1 MFMNQ
6 LPISLIL
13 VDILPLL
20 VPSDRLSL
28 SMTCKSFYE
37 SIPKQIDLYSQKH
50 KMGQVLCEM
59 IAFISTG
66 PFQVARWSFMYT
78 CNNPKKCRSLCL
90 IRSGKDECAVI
101 NGKSGLMS
109 KDEILTWFEAN
120 IYPYRENI
128 IFGTGCW
135 YKNKHKKDAYRQL
148 TIRMT
153 ELLK

>member
-1 MFMNQ
+1 MNK

-37 SIPKQIDLYSQKH
+37 SIPRQVSLYSRKY
-50 KMGQVLCEM
+50 KIGQVLCEM
-59 IAFISTG
+59 ITFINAG
-66 PFQVARWSFMYT
+66 PFEIARWSFMYT
-78 CNNPKKCRSLCL
+78 CNNPKKCKSLCL
-90 IRSGKDECAVI
+90 IRSGKGECALI
-101 NGKSGLMS
+101 NGKSGLMR
-109 KDEILTWFEAN
+109 KDEILAWFEAN

-135 YKNKHKKDAYRQL
+135 YQSKYKKDTYRQL
-148 TIRMT
+148 TTKMT
-153 ELLK
+153 ELLM